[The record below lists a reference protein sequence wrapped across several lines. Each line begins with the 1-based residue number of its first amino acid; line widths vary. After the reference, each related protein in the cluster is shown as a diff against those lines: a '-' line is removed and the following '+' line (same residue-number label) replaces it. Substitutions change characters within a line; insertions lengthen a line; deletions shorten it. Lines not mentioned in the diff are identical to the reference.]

1 MRSTCFSSSW
11 QGTAQP
17 FPYPCLYLI
26 THTQKVVKTVQNS
39 CNRYILQK
47 AVISG
52 NHVELYKYSM
62 PILCEFEK
70 QTNPKVTKAQEAG
83 EKREDNLSRARQT
96 VRRLIWCNL
105 TPHTKFLTLT
115 CKDTCTDVKAFQR
128 KMQTF
133 FQAMTRKGYK
143 LRYLYVLE
151 RQKKRGV
158 KEGNSGTWHAHVVVF
173 NDEKIPLE
181 VLKSCWKHG
190 RTEIKMLNGLRVKD
204 DEKIN
209 DVGAYVCKYITKEAA
224 LEFGMQCFRCSNGL
238 HRPYEVNLKADGLPG
253 VGYFVDKEDAY
264 NVLVAEL
271 FEKSKFCYQDSKI
284 IPLKY
289 DTDNYQIIEYS
300 QAIFK

>member
-1 MRSTCFSSSW
+1 MSGRRPDRGVAALFLVYTSHF
-11 QGTAQP
+11 
-17 FPYPCLYLI
+17 
-26 THTQKVVKTVQNS
+26 TQKKVVKTVQTA

-62 PILCEFEK
+62 PVLCEFEK
-70 QTNPKVTKAQEAG
+70 QTNPKVTKEQKTG

-96 VRRLIWCNL
+96 VRRLIWCNI

-151 RQKKRGV
+151 RQQKRGV

-173 NDEKIPLE
+173 NNEKIPLNI
-181 VLKSCWKHG
+181 LKSCWNHG

-204 DEKIN
+204 DEKIK

-224 LEFGMQCFRCSNGL
+224 LEFGSNVYRCSKGL

-264 NVLVAEL
+264 NALVAEL
-271 FEKSKFCYQDSKI
+271 FKKSKFCYQDSKI
-284 IPLKY
+284 IPLNY
-289 DTDNYQIIEYS
+289 DTDSFQIIEYS

>member
-1 MRSTCFSSSW
+1 M
-11 QGTAQP
+11 
-17 FPYPCLYLI
+17 I
-26 THTQKVVKTVQNS
+26 IVQTS

-52 NHVELYKYSM
+52 IHVELYKYSM

-70 QTNPKVTKAQEAG
+70 QTNPKVTKEQETG

-96 VRRLIWCNL
+96 VRRLIWCNI

-115 CKDTCTDVKAFQR
+115 CKDTCTDVKLFQR

-133 FQAMTRKGYK
+133 FQAMTRKGFK

-151 RQKKRGV
+151 RQQKRGA
-158 KEGNSGTWHAHVVVF
+158 KEGNEGTWHAHVVVF
-173 NDEKIPLE
+173 NDEKIPLD

-204 DEKIN
+204 NEKIN

-253 VGYFVDKEDAY
+253 VGYFVDKEDPY
-264 NVLVAEL
+264 NALVDEL
-271 FEKSKFCYQDSKI
+271 FKKSKFCYQDSKI

-289 DTDNYQIIEYS
+289 DTDSYQIIEYS
-300 QAIFK
+300 QAVFK